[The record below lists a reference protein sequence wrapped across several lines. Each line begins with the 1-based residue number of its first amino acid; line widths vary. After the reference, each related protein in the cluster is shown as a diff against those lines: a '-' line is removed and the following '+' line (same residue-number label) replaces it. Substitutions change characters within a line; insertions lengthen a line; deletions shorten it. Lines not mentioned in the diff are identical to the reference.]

1 MKRVMAL
8 LAALLVLPAVVFA
21 KGRTDRGRY
30 PYGEFDI
37 GYAGSTCGSPTSI
50 GSLKGFFDEEGV
62 KINLVSGSTFEAE
75 RAALA
80 AGKIIVENGDFQYFP
95 GVYNGLDV
103 KLIGGLH
110 EGCIKIL
117 VPRNSPITSL
127 SDFRGRKIAVDE
139 IGGTPMSVAS
149 VAAGSAGVNPQTE
162 ITWVPYPND
171 QISQAVEKGEVDIAA
186 LWDPFATTLENTGNY
201 RVLVDISEHP
211 LFAGKACC
219 FLFASGKVVRENPGA
234 VAAVLRGYH
243 KAVAWIGANP
253 AEAARLLVSE
263 KKVATDDVALVAGLL
278 EHYHYDKHAGTA
290 ANARAKEDA
299 VYFARELTKIGYLP
313 EDLDPQKFIDG
324 IYVDIFALEAAANAN
339 KGR

>member
-1 MKRVMAL
+1 MMKHVSVI
-8 LAALLVLPAVVFA
+8 LAALLFLPPLIFA
-21 KGRTDRGRY
+21 GGRADKGKY
-30 PYGEFDI
+30 PYGEFEI
-37 GYAGSTCGSPTSI
+37 AYGGSTCGSPTSI
-50 GSLKGFFDEEGV
+50 GNLKGFFDEEGV
-62 KINLVSGSTFEAE
+62 KINLVSGSTFEAD

-95 GVYNGLDV
+95 GVHNGLDV

-117 VPRNSPITSL
+117 VPKDSPITSL
-127 SDFRGRKIAVDE
+127 SDFRGKTIAVDE

-149 VAAGSAGVNPQTE
+149 VAAGSVGINPQTE

-171 QISQAVEKGEVDIAA
+171 QISQAVEKGEADIAA

-219 FLFASGKVVRENPGA
+219 FLFASGKVIRENPGA

-253 AEAARLLVSE
+253 AEAAQLLVSE
-263 KKVATDDVALVAGLL
+263 KKVATDDVALVTKLL
-278 EHYHYDKHAGTA
+278 GHYHYDQHSGTA

-313 EDLDPQKFIDG
+313 ADLDPQKFIDD
-324 IYVDIFALEAAANAN
+324 IYVDIFAVEAAA
-339 KGR
+339 KKK